1 MYLIINSRISVPC
14 RLWDRAKKLDA
25 WKERIILDQK
35 ILAGKPIIRG
45 TRISVEH
52 ILELLA
58 EGWSAKKILDN
69 YPQLKMEDIDAS
81 LKYAAETLKQERVY
95 PVQ

>member
-1 MYLIINSRISVPC
+1 M
-14 RLWDRAKKLDA
+14 DA

-52 ILELLA
+52 IVGPFE
-58 EGWSAKKILDN
+58 EWSAHKILDN
-69 YPQLKMEDIDAS
+69 YPQLKIEDIDAA
-81 LKYAAETLKQERVY
+81 LNYAARSS
-95 PVQ
+95 